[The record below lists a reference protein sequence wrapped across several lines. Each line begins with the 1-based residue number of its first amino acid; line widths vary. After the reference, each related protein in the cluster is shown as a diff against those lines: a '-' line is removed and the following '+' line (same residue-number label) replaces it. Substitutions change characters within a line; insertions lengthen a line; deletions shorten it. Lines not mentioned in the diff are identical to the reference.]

1 MDIMELIERSKDAA
15 TVERVFG
22 EPIRQGDL
30 IVIPVAKV
38 RHGWGGGQ
46 GWGSEGAKDS
56 QDGQDGRDEENGGEA
71 AGGGAGGGGGGG
83 LGFAATPAGV
93 IVIKDGEVRWQPVVD
108 VNRIVFGGQLL
119 GLVLLLTIRSVLKRG
134 LKRGRR
140 R

>member
-46 GWGSEGAKDS
+46 GWGSEGAKD
-56 QDGQDGRDEENGGEA
+56 GQDESLKNGGGEA
-71 AGGGAGGGGGGG
+71 AGGGGGGG

-108 VNRIVFGGQLL
+108 VNRIVLGGQLL

-134 LKRGRR
+134 LKRGRKR
-140 R
+140 